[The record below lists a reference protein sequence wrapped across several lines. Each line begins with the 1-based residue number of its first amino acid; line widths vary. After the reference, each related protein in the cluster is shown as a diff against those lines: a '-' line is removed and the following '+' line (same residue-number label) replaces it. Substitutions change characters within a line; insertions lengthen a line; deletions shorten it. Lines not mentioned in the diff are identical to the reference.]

1 LFKRLLARLPKN
13 KTPEELDEHFNKME
27 QVELEKGD
35 LPAMLIA
42 AFVSVVLPLGLIL
55 GALYGVIYLIFV
67 R

>member
-1 LFKRLLARLPKN
+1 MLKKLLDRLIKK
-13 KTPEELDEHFNKME
+13 KTAEELDEHFNKME

-42 AFVSVVLPLGLIL
+42 ASVSIVLPLALIIS
-55 GALYGVIYLIFV
+55 ALYGVIYLIFI